1 MQVIGHIGKEWKK
14 GEIRRL
20 LVKGGHGVNL
30 SWRDGAPVRLEILF
44 WEDAVLKVRYGQRG
58 GKSEIPPPLFF
69 RIFRRLHSHH
79 PVKGLIKMGIV
90 FIAEVIGNLV
100 HG

>member
-44 WEDAVLKVRYGQRG
+44 REDAVLKVRYGQRG
-58 GKSEIPPPLFF
+58 GKSEISPPLFF

-90 FIAEVIGNLV
+90 FITEVIGNLV